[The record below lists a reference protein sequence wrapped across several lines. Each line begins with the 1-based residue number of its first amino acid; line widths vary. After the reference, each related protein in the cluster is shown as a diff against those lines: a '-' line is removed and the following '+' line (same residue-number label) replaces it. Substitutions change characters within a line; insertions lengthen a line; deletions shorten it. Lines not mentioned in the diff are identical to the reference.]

1 MSAHR
6 EILAKPPSSAGLF
19 FSAAFLLAVS
29 LATIEPAPARA
40 QDGTPAT
47 PEACTGIAVD
57 ADRLACYDRVLGRDR
72 RPGEPD
78 PAAEPA
84 VDPAVDPVEGPA
96 VADPSAEMLASAPGA
111 PQETGEP
118 TVATSLLDGRW
129 ELTGNAKLGIFGL
142 RAYKPVYLL
151 PAFFTDSPNQTPSS
165 PAPDHSVEASQ
176 LHDKVEAKF
185 QLGFKT
191 KVWQGVLHN
200 RGDLWFGYTQ
210 SSRWQ
215 VYNSQTSRSFR
226 ETNYEPELMLI
237 FATNYRLLGFD
248 GRLAGVSLNHQSNGR
263 ENPLSRSWNR
273 IIGLVGLERGSWTI
287 VARPWWR
294 IPEPD
299 GDDDNPDIEDYTGR
313 ADLQV
318 VHRLQ
323 GHELSLLLR
332 HSLRG
337 GGSSHGAAE
346 LSWSYPIH
354 GDLKGY
360 LQVFHGYGESLIDYN
375 QSATRIGLGIS
386 LLEWY

>member
-1 MSAHR
+1 VSAHR
-6 EILAKPPSSAGLF
+6 EILAKPPASTGLF
-19 FSAAFLLAVS
+19 FSAAFVVATALAAV
-29 LATIEPAPARA
+29 AAAPARA
-40 QDGTPAT
+40 QEGRPAT
-47 PEACTGIAVD
+47 PEACVGLAID
-57 ADRLACYDRVLGRDR
+57 ADRLACYDRVFGRDR
-72 RPGEPD
+72 RPG
-78 PAAEPA
+78 AAEPPA
-84 VDPAVDPVEGPA
+84 AGEPAELLRLPSPPSESPDPSEPGDAPA
-96 VADPSAEMLASAPGA
+96 VAR
-111 PQETGEP
+111 
-118 TVATSLLDGRW
+118 SLLDSRW
-129 ELTGNAKLGIFGL
+129 ELSRNAKLGIFGL
-142 RAYKPVYLL
+142 RSYKPVYLL
-151 PAFFTDSPNQTPSS
+151 PSFYTDSPNQQPSS
-165 PAPDHSVEASQ
+165 PAPDHSVDESQ
-176 LHDKVEAKF
+176 LHDRVEAKF

-191 KVWQGVLHN
+191 KVWQGVVHN

-215 VYNSQTSRSFR
+215 VYNGRTSRAFR
-226 ETNYEPELMLI
+226 ETNYEPELMMVV
-237 FATNYRLLGFD
+237 ATNYKLLGFD

-273 IIGLVGLERGSWTI
+273 IIGMVGFERGGWTV

-294 IPEPD
+294 IPEPE
-299 GDDDNPDIEDYTGR
+299 GDDDNPDIEDYAGR

-323 GHELSLLLR
+323 GHELSLMLR

-346 LSWSYPIH
+346 LGWSFPIH

-360 LQVFHGYGESLIDYN
+360 LQLFHGYGESLIDYN